1 MRHASYFITQSVLIY
16 LLLFSATPIYWADTN
31 SLSLTDEAIIQAS
44 TQSQTGNTANI
55 NLQLTEDIT
64 LRNNSFISARALED
78 ANGGNLDINARFILA
93 FPSKG
98 NGNDVIATAERGE
111 GGDITI
117 NARQLFNLQ
126 EGEAID
132 ENGDFIP
139 NNRNDIDASSQ
150 ADGLDGTISIS
161 NPDTNIR
168 QKDTAIPS
176 NPIESEQTI
185 AQACQ
190 RTRTADQPSGLT
202 IKGKGGIPP
211 QPTEPFM
218 ADALIPDGKPI
229 TIDKET
235 DLNSLVVEETE
246 TEQLD
251 PYYIPPHIKP
261 IETDNGYIYPA
272 RGIVKTADG
281 QIILTAYPTPNTT
294 TRTPEKKL
302 DCN

>member
-1 MRHASYFITQSVLIY
+1 
-16 LLLFSATPIYWADTN
+16 
-31 SLSLTDEAIIQAS
+31 
-44 TQSQTGNTANI
+44 
-55 NLQLTEDIT
+55 
-64 LRNNSFISARALED
+64 
-78 ANGGNLDINARFILA
+78 
-93 FPSKG
+93 
-98 NGNDVIATAERGE
+98 
-111 GGDITI
+111 
-117 NARQLFNLQ
+117 
-126 EGEAID
+126 
-132 ENGDFIP
+132 
-139 NNRNDIDASSQ
+139 
-150 ADGLDGTISIS
+150 
-161 NPDTNIR
+161 
-168 QKDTAIPS
+168 
-176 NPIESEQTI
+176 
-185 AQACQ
+185 
-190 RTRTADQPSGLT
+190 
-202 IKGKGGIPP
+202 
-211 QPTEPFM
+211 M